1 MQGTAPKPR
10 HVDGSG
16 RPAEMRLVGRAR
28 LLDADPQLATVL
40 EEGALE
46 VARRHVIAP
55 VVAIAP
61 GHFDPLTAARPQ
73 PGHLGLLMLD
83 GLILR
88 DTALLDVAMPELLGP
103 GDLIRPWEDELAGSS
118 VEVDVAWTVAE
129 PTRVAV
135 LDRDVAAV
143 LVRWPEL
150 AAALLERA
158 AERSRHL
165 AVLAGIGHLKRVDQR
180 LLALLWHL
188 ADRFGKVESRGVIV
202 PMRLTHELLAAAI
215 GARRPSTT
223 TALRDLSRRG
233 LVSRDAGGAWLLHGG
248 PPEELLLRRGPVDE
262 DDVVGV
268 GGLDDGDDDEAAA

>member
-1 MQGTAPKPR
+1 MQGTQTKPR
-10 HVDGSG
+10 HVDGAG

-40 EEGALE
+40 EEAALE

-55 VVAIAP
+55 VVAITP
-61 GHFDPLTAARPQ
+61 GSFEPTSAAKAH

-103 GDLIRPWEDELAGSS
+103 GDIIRPWEEELAGSS
-118 VEVDVAWTVAE
+118 VEVDVLWTVAE

-135 LDRDVAAV
+135 LDREVASV
-143 LVRWPEL
+143 LARWPEL
-150 AAALLERA
+150 VAGLLERA
-158 AERSRHL
+158 VERSRHL

-223 TALRDLSRRG
+223 TALRDLGRRG
-233 LVSRDAGGAWLLHGG
+233 LVSRDAGGAWILHGG
-248 PPEELLLRRGPVDE
+248 PPEELLLRRTPDD
-262 DDVVGV
+262 DDVDATEDIGEET
-268 GGLDDGDDDEAAA
+268 EAA